1 MANIRA
7 AYAEVVSNQ
16 LTGGDNTT
24 KTVKLTQTKPGWQSE
39 IDLPKNLTSTAG
51 AAQPTGTAGQEVTI
65 TATDSGA
72 TINLDITK
80 AK

>member
-16 LTGGDNTT
+16 LTGGDSTT
-24 KTVKLTQTKPGWQSE
+24 KKVTLTQTKPDWQSDV
-39 IDLPKNLTSTAG
+39 DLPKNLVPTKNAQ
-51 AAQPTGTAGQEVTI
+51 QPTGTTGQEVTI

-72 TINLDITK
+72 TIDLAI
-80 AK
+80 